1 MRMLLNIDFPP
12 EPFNQAVKDGT
23 VGQKIRRILED
34 IKPEAVYF
42 TELNG
47 RRGAILIVDLADPSQ
62 VPALAEPWFLAF
74 NAEVRFRIA
83 MTPADLEKGGL
94 EALGRKWS

>member
-1 MRMLLNIDFPP
+1 MHVHVILNRVWRPKYHRDDREFKFISRWEESGPKFGEFGP
-12 EPFNQAVKDGT
+12 V
-23 VGQKIRRILED
+23 
-34 IKPEAVYF
+34 
-42 TELNG
+42 
-47 RRGAILIVDLADPSQ
+47 VDLADPSQ

-74 NAEVRFRIA
+74 NAEGQIRVA